1 MEEYLRSATDY
12 TISPEGALILIGD
25 LHGSLDRLQDLLP
38 RLQSE
43 VTKKLGESSWA
54 HATLAFMGDYVD
66 KGAQSRALLDRLV
79 GLRGTLLPGQQAVF
93 LMGNHDFSL
102 MAFLGLIPRGRL
114 DQPHPQCGELGNA
127 FDTKYYES
135 RGESLWRSDRE
146 CECEKSSDLNSQNS
160 QSNRNND
167 TNDNS
172 FDKMS
177 VCNDM
182 CVNERESN
190 PNSNPD
196 SSDSSSDSAKKKN
209 NTECCGSASKKT
221 VPASKKT
228 IDTEKEKGRK
238 GEAGIDAGRVEEE
251 VEMHIQG
258 RRYGVPESFFTVVPT
273 FESYGCAR
281 VSRAA
286 LLSNMPAEHKEFFRA
301 LPMMSVLHVPGRGH
315 VVCVHAGLAERSPAR
330 EQMELMRAGNC
341 GVSWIEQISGTD
353 SVRTPPREL
362 QRPDVLVASG
372 HHAILSVAD
381 YPSRVIVD
389 TSEAEYLSAFV
400 VPPKSV
406 IDRMT
411 KREIEKVMDIDFSD
425 DQVFSED
432 DLRYGSF
439 LVQSA
444 RIPIAKK

>member
-1 MEEYLRSATDY
+1 MEEYLRSNTDY

-43 VTKKLGESSWA
+43 VTKKLGEASWA

-66 KGAQSRALLDRLV
+66 KGAQSRALVDRLV
-79 GLRGTLLPGQQAVF
+79 ALRGTLLPGQQSVF

-102 MAFLGLIPRGRL
+102 MAFLGLIPHDRL

-135 RGESLWRSDRE
+135 RGETLWHSDGDGE
-146 CECEKSSDLNSQNS
+146 CDPNSELNASNSQTNQKTNENDKCFDKVYVNECLCVNGSEHHDES
-160 QSNRNND
+160 QSNSSVLSRK
-167 TNDNS
+167 DNE
-172 FDKMS
+172 
-177 VCNDM
+177 NQ
-182 CVNERESN
+182 
-190 PNSNPD
+190 
-196 SSDSSSDSAKKKN
+196 
-209 NTECCGSASKKT
+209 EC
-221 VPASKKT
+221 ASKKT
-228 IDTEKEKGRK
+228 IPESKKIAEIEKEKTPK
-238 GEAGIDAGRVEEE
+238 GD

-258 RRYGVPESFFTVVPT
+258 RRYGVPESYFTVVPT
-273 FESYGCAR
+273 FESYGCPC

-286 LLSNMPAEHKEFFRA
+286 FLSNMPPDHKDFFRS
-301 LPMMSVLHVPGRGH
+301 LPMISILEVPGRGY
-315 VVCVHAGLAERSPAR
+315 VVCVHAGLAERYPAR

-353 SVRTPPREL
+353 SVRTPPRDL

-381 YPSRVIVD
+381 YPSRVIID
-389 TSEAEYLSAFV
+389 TSEAEYLSALV
-400 VPPKSV
+400 VPPKSI
-406 IDRMT
+406 IDGMT
-411 KREIEKVMDIDFSD
+411 KREIEKIMDIDFSD

-444 RIPIAKK
+444 KIPIAKK